1 MREATV
7 RDFWP
12 CLIFGLKVLGGSHGK
27 DTEKDLLFVYG
38 YFGSNHLLF
47 TFWPLASNVLQA
59 GRESGFLLLQ

>member
-27 DTEKDLLFVYG
+27 DTEKDLLGLFMGILDLIIYC
-38 YFGSNHLLF
+38 LLSGL
-47 TFWPLASNVLQA
+47 WPQMSCGVF
-59 GRESGFLLLQ
+59 SSI